1 MLKDSGAFSG
11 FSVDDLDKAKD
22 FYGNV
27 LGVSVEELPG
37 MGLRLKLNGTNVF
50 VYAKPDHQPAS
61 FTVLNFEVAD
71 IDAAID
77 ELVAAGVSFE
87 HYDNMP
93 APQDEK
99 GVLRNDG
106 DPLRGPQGIAWFKDP
121 AGNILS
127 VLQQ

>member
-1 MLKDSGAFSG
+1 MLKDSSAFSG
-11 FSVDDLDKAKD
+11 FSVDDLAKAKD

-27 LGVSVEELPG
+27 LGVEVEEMSD
-37 MGLRLKLNGTNVF
+37 MGLNLKLKGTNVF
-50 VYAKPDHQPAS
+50 IYPKPDHQPAT

-71 IDAAID
+71 IDAAVD
-77 ELVAAGVSFE
+77 ELVAAGVTFE
-87 HYDNMP
+87 RYNNMP

-106 DPLRGPQGIAWFKDP
+106 DPSQGPKGIAWFKDP
-121 AGNILS
+121 AGNVLS

>member
-1 MLKDSGAFSG
+1 MLKDSNAFSG
-11 FSVDDLDKAKD
+11 FSVDDIAKAKD

-27 LGVSVEELPG
+27 LGLTVEELPD
-37 MGLRLKLNGTNVF
+37 MGLTLKLKGANVF
-50 VYAKPDHQPAS
+50 VYPKPDHQPAS

-77 ELVAAGVSFE
+77 ELVAAGVTFE

-106 DPLRGPQGIAWFKDP
+106 DPSQGPKGIAWFKDP
-121 AGNILS
+121 AGNVLS